1 MTATR
6 AVNAPLPYQS
16 SIPNPVMN
24 LQEPGHPGGGR
35 GGAVGKAV
43 SAEEICPDEEN
54 GPRNQRNRSQNGV
67 LLRFPCRGWEPLD
80 QAKHQGKNR
89 IRILFLGSFR
99 DPVQEKDRSS
109 QLEEP
114 GRRVA
119 EGNRQP
125 A

>member
-80 QAKHQGKNR
+80 QAKHHGKKPNPDSTFWGPREIRCRRR
-89 IRILFLGSFR
+89 IGL
-99 DPVQEKDRSS
+99 
-109 QLEEP
+109 
-114 GRRVA
+114 A
-119 EGNRQP
+119 N
-125 A
+125 